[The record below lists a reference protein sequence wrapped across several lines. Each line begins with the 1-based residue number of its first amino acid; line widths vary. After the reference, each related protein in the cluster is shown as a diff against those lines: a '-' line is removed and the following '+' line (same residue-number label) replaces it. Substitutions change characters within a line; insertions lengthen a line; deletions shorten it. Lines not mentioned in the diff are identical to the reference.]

1 MTPPEKALSRRL
13 SSISAEMRV
22 AVTGAAGRI
31 GRATLQELKD
41 AGHTAWAL
49 DRVLVPDG
57 MARRT
62 LICDLADAGAVYG
75 ALGAMKAEGP
85 IDGVIHL
92 GAFPNLSFHPAE
104 HVFVNNTA
112 GCANVAAACRALGIT
127 RVAYASSV
135 TIYGMNGQVKRGE
148 ITRLPLDETLPAKP
162 DNAYAL
168 SKWVGE
174 QIFTLA
180 GSEWELQTASLRPT
194 LVIGPDEWQT
204 PREQLSTRAAGAQ
217 GVRVVARGE
226 PREQAGGL
234 WSHVD
239 SRDVA
244 LAARLAI
251 EKLDTLGPGN
261 HPFNVNAAISHSRQ
275 PTAEMIARTLPELA
289 ELAST
294 LQGMEPVLSIEKAR
308 RLLGYEPRYSW
319 QTELGE

>member
-1 MTPPEKALSRRL
+1 MGQGSPAGNHRGCGGWL
-13 SSISAEMRV
+13 
-22 AVTGAAGRI
+22 GGAGRI

-41 AGHTAWAL
+41 AGHSAWAL
-49 DRVLVPDG
+49 DRVLVSEG
-57 MARRT
+57 AARRSF
-62 LICDLADAGAVYG
+62 ICDLADAGAVYG

-85 IDGVIHL
+85 VDGVIHL

-135 TIYGMNGQVKRGE
+135 TVYAMNAQVKHGA

-174 QIFTLA
+174 QLFTLA
-180 GSEWELQTASLRPT
+180 GHEWGLQTASLRPT
-194 LVIGPDEWQT
+194 LVIGPDEWKT
-204 PREQLSTRAAGAQ
+204 PRGQ
-217 GVRVVARGE
+217 
-226 PREQAGGL
+226 PREHPGGL

-261 HPFNVNAAISHSRQ
+261 HPFNVNAAVSHSRQ
-275 PTAEMIARTLPELA
+275 PMAEMIARTLPELA
-289 ELAST
+289 AVTST
-294 LQGMEPVLSIEKAR
+294 LEGMEPALSIEKAR

-319 QTELGE
+319 QTELAG

>member
-1 MTPPEKALSRRL
+1 MWSRGAFSRHPFSRAITLSGRALSRRL
-13 SSISAEMRV
+13 SSISAEMRI

-31 GRATLQELKD
+31 GRATLQELKE

-49 DRVLVPDG
+49 DRVLAPDG
-57 MARRT
+57 AARRT
-62 LICDLADAGAVYG
+62 LICDLFDAGAVYG
-75 ALGAMKAEGP
+75 ALGAMKAEGE

-92 GAFPNLSFHPAE
+92 GAFPNLSHHPAE

-135 TIYGMNGQVKRGE
+135 TIYGANGQVKRGE
-148 ITRLPLDETLPAKP
+148 IARLPLDETLPAKP
-162 DNAYAL
+162 ENSYAL

-174 QIFTLA
+174 QIFMLA
-180 GSEWELQTASLRPT
+180 GDEWGLQTASLRPT

-204 PREQLSTRAAGAQ
+204 ARGQPREH
-217 GVRVVARGE
+217 
-226 PREQAGGL
+226 PGGL

-289 ELAST
+289 ALAST
-294 LQGMEPVLSIEKAR
+294 LKGMEPVLSIEKAR
-308 RLLGYEPRYSW
+308 RLLGYEPCYSW
-319 QTELGE
+319 QTELKE